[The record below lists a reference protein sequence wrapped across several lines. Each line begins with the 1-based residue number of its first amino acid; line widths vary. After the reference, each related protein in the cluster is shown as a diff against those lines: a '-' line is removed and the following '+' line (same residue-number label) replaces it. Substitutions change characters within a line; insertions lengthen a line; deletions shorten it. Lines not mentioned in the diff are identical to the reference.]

1 VIERSRYRLTGAIFL
16 VALAVILLP
25 MLFDGAGV
33 RRSAI
38 APVEQIEP
46 DPTPV
51 TPPKLDDKALAEA
64 SAERERVDDEGFDAD
79 TGVRVAEPQL
89 KSPEEPQKAPVEAWA
104 VQLAS
109 FGDATKATGLR
120 DQLRKDGYSA
130 ILSVAKKGNAKITR
144 VAVGPLV
151 ERAEADKLRE
161 ELARRYA
168 KDAIVVRF
176 DQ

>member
-1 VIERSRYRLTGAIFL
+1 MIERSRYRLTGAIFL

-33 RRSAI
+33 RHAQI
-38 APVEQIEP
+38 APVAPIEV
-46 DPTPV
+46 DSTPV
-51 TPPKLDDKALAEA
+51 APPKLDDKALTEA
-64 SAERERVDDEGFDAD
+64 SAVRERIDDEGFDAD
-79 TGVRVAEPQL
+79 SGARVAEPEL
-89 KSPEEPQKAPVEAWA
+89 KSPEDAQKAPVEAWA

-109 FGDATKATGLR
+109 FSDATKAVAMR

-130 ILSVAKKGNAKITR
+130 MLSEAKKGSAKITR
-144 VAVGPLV
+144 VAVGPV
-151 ERAEADKLRE
+151 IERAQADKLRE

-168 KDAIVVRF
+168 KGAIVVRF